1 MADIEE
7 IRRIATEVRTAM
19 DTLIIENKIPQWCT
33 PFKYFPNI
41 CCGDMSIILSTHFI
55 NLGFDHPD
63 YICGKH
69 YDDDNINSHA
79 WIRLNGICI
88 DITADQFS
96 AEQYDRVIVEYEKDY
111 PLLNKFHPDRE
122 ETSKYTIDT
131 DILRKTYSLIQ
142 EQLEK
147 T

>member
-96 AEQYDRVIVEYEKDY
+96 AEQYDRVIKKKKKDY

-142 EQLEK
+142 EQLER